1 MHPDRI
7 LTPKTAVWY
16 TLSTVD
22 LERAIKGAKTHMQKY
37 ADRTQVVRVRKDTHR
52 ALRLLAALRNESML
66 RTLDRLVIAALKE
79 YDNAKPG
86 NASH

>member
-1 MHPDRI
+1 
-7 LTPKTAVWY
+7 
-16 TLSTVD
+16 
-22 LERAIKGAKTHMQKY
+22 
-37 ADRTQVVRVRKDTHR
+37 VRVRKDTHR

-79 YDNAKPG
+79 YDNAKPV